1 MFDSAIYKNRRQA
14 LRNKVQ
20 NGLILILG
28 NNEAPANY
36 PDNTYKFRQDS
47 SFLYFFGHSHPG
59 YAGIMDVEAGED
71 YFFGNDVDMD
81 DIIWMGPQPSVKD
94 LAAQVGVQQSY
105 PFAQLKE
112 MVGKA
117 VAQGRKIH
125 FLPPYRYDNMM
136 LLEELT
142 GIRASIVK
150 KYASLELIK
159 AVVALRSVKEACE
172 IEEIDLAC
180 NIGYEMHTAAMRLCK
195 PGVKEQYIAG
205 VLDGIASS
213 YGSMT
218 SFATI
223 LTQHGE
229 TLHNHDH
236 SHILEVGRM
245 MLTDAGA
252 ERLSNYCSDHTRTVP
267 VGGKFEGRQKDVYNI
282 VLACHDRALEI
293 ARPGITYMSVH
304 QEVCKVLAQGLKD
317 LGLMKGNIDEAVAAG
332 AHALFLPHGL
342 GHMMGLDVHD
352 MEDLGQIY
360 VGYDDEVRPSS
371 QFGLASLRMG
381 RRLQEGFVITDEP
394 GCYFIPA
401 LIDKWRAEKM
411 HTDFLNYDAIDKF
424 KDFGGIRNE
433 EDYLITETGARRLG
447 KKIPLTP
454 EEVEATQSRRYAGNQ
469 IQPQKTVAVLK
480 GRRWVADY
488 EDGLQKIYYKENI
501 IATIYAMADWFSPAD
516 IEAPTLE
523 YVCFHNRKD
532 YKLMKISEIPPVIFS
547 EVMRDVDLAVSIAHA
562 GSVDPETSHSTIE
575 MRSMLVELTM
585 PLFHFK
591 NVTIKGSFAHIEGK
605 LGKYNIHLGSGV
617 IHQEGGAQIAVL
629 PVHSQNRGR
638 LFLPFVDEDPK
649 TAEILTKI
657 IFFAEDDKIK
667 DPSILNQIKKKRDG
681 REFNHRHRK

>member
-1 MFDSAIYKNRRQA
+1 MFNSDTYVARRQE
-14 LRNKVQ
+14 LRKRVQ
-20 NGLILILG
+20 SGIILILG

-36 PDNTYKFRQDS
+36 PDNTYKYRQDS

-59 YAGIMDVEAGED
+59 YAGVLDVEAGED

-94 LAAQVGVQQSY
+94 LAARVGIQKSY
-105 PFAQLKE
+105 PFAQLKA
-112 MVGKA
+112 VVSKA
-117 VAQGRKIH
+117 IAQGRKVH
-125 FLPPYRYDNMM
+125 FLPPYRYDNML

-142 GIRASIVK
+142 GIRASQTK
-150 KYASLELIK
+150 NYASLELIH

-172 IEEIDLAC
+172 IQEIDLAC

-205 VLDGIASS
+205 VLDGIAAS
-213 YGSMT
+213 YGTMT

-252 ERLSNYCSDHTRTVP
+252 ESVTGYCSDHTRTVP

-293 ARPGITYMSVH
+293 ARPGITYMHVH

-317 LGLMKGNIDEAVAAG
+317 LGLMKGNVDEAVAAG

-352 MEDLGQIY
+352 MEDLGQCY

-411 HTDFLNYDAIDKF
+411 HTDFLNYEAIESF
-424 KDFGGIRNE
+424 KDFGGIRL
-433 EDYLITETGARRLG
+433 EDDILITADGSRFTGEKR
-447 KKIPLTP
+447 IPITI
-454 EEVEATQSRRYAGNQ
+454 EEVEAIMN
-469 IQPQKTVAVLK
+469 
-480 GRRWVADY
+480 
-488 EDGLQKIYYKENI
+488 E
-501 IATIYAMADWFSPAD
+501 
-516 IEAPTLE
+516 
-523 YVCFHNRKD
+523 
-532 YKLMKISEIPPVIFS
+532 
-547 EVMRDVDLAVSIAHA
+547 
-562 GSVDPETSHSTIE
+562 
-575 MRSMLVELTM
+575 
-585 PLFHFK
+585 
-591 NVTIKGSFAHIEGK
+591 
-605 LGKYNIHLGSGV
+605 
-617 IHQEGGAQIAVL
+617 
-629 PVHSQNRGR
+629 
-638 LFLPFVDEDPK
+638 
-649 TAEILTKI
+649 
-657 IFFAEDDKIK
+657 
-667 DPSILNQIKKKRDG
+667 
-681 REFNHRHRK
+681 